1 MKKIDYVNILQGTKS
16 NKRYSNGNTLPFVQA
31 PNGMAAFTI
40 QTNGND
46 DPWFFHPEDNHIEG
60 FRLSHQPSPWIK
72 DYGQLLF
79 MPQSGDVSIG
89 NAKQSSSYNKKTS
102 ILKPNF
108 MQVHLNKDRIEYSL
122 VPTTR
127 GCMQQIK
134 FSKSDGHLIIR
145 SYDENK
151 KKTRINID
159 IANNIVT
166 GFTSTSHSTTID
178 NFKEYFYLEFDN
190 NILEDSFIFDERNDK
205 IINEKDYED
214 VKIGAII
221 KFDLT
226 KSKEVNLCFAISY
239 ISIEQAK
246 LNYKRELQNKKN
258 EELRSDSERVWE
270 KELSKIEVKSDDDG
284 KIKTFYSSM
293 YRTLIFPR
301 KFYEYDSENKIVHFS
316 PATGNIKEGYMYTDI
331 GFWDVFRTL
340 FPLMTITRSKEVE
353 KMIEGFLNYYKESG
367 WLPKWISP
375 SERGAMPGTLVDS
388 VLTDAITKKI
398 PVDKELAFEAML
410 KNATVFSDNELFGR
424 LYLDEYL
431 KHEYVTNNHEENVN
445 ITQDYSYSDFCI
457 SQVAKIL
464 RNEDLY
470 EKYSKMSMNYRKLV
484 DIKYCL
490 MRGKDELGNF
500 TKEFDPLAWGG
511 DYCEGSAYQNSWFV
525 PHDIKGYA
533 NLVGGKEKFLA
544 KIDELFNLSPDFNLG
559 TYKKEI
565 HEMTEMANAD
575 FGQCAISN
583 QPSFHIPYLFA
594 ELGDKSKSNIYIKKI
609 LDEGFSHETDGFPG
623 DEDNGSMAAWY
634 ILSSIGLYQFTPGIP
649 EYLITYCQWD
659 NVVINLE
666 NDKKFK
672 IDTNKK
678 NNEID
683 ISNNTFNNK
692 IINDRIDYEKI
703 INGGELNIIYI

>member
-1 MKKIDYVNILQGTKS
+1 MKKIEYVNILQGTKS
-16 NKRYSNGNTLPFVQA
+16 NKRYSSGNTLPLVQT

-40 QTNGND
+40 QTNGNN

-60 FRLSHQPSPWIK
+60 YRLSHQPSPWIK

-79 MPQSGDVSIG
+79 MPQSGEISIG
-89 NAKQSSSYNKKTS
+89 NEKQASSYSKRIS
-102 ILKPNF
+102 ILKPHF
-108 MQVHLNKDRIEYSL
+108 MQVHLNKDKIKYSL
-122 VPTTR
+122 VPTER
-127 GCMQQIK
+127 GCIQQII
-134 FSKSDGHLIIR
+134 FSKSNGHLIIR

-190 NILEDSFIFDERNDK
+190 DILEDSFIFDEINDK
-205 IINEKDYED
+205 IINKKKYED

-226 KSKEVNLCFAISY
+226 KSKEVNFWFAISY

-246 LNYKRELQNKKN
+246 LNYKHELKN
-258 EELRSDSERVWE
+258 NNIEKLRSDLEKIWE
-270 KELSKIEVKSDDDG
+270 GELSKIRVESDDEE
-284 KIKTFYSSM
+284 KIRTFYSSM

-301 KFYEYDSENKIVHFS
+301 KFYEYNNENKIVHFS
-316 PATGNIKEGYMYTDI
+316 PASGKIKEGYMYIDI
-331 GFWDVFRTL
+331 GFWDTFRTL
-340 FPLMTITRSKEVE
+340 FPLTTITRPREVE

-375 SERGAMPGTLVDS
+375 SERGAMPSTLVDS
-388 VLTDAITKKI
+388 VLTDAITKKLT
-398 PVDKELAFEAML
+398 VDKELASEAML
-410 KNATVFSDNELFGR
+410 KNATVFSNNKLLGR
-424 LYLDEYL
+424 LHLDEYL
-431 KHEYVTNNHEENVN
+431 KYGYVTNKHEENVN

-464 RNEDLY
+464 GNEYLH
-470 EKYSKMSMNYRKLV
+470 EKYSKMSMNYRNLV
-484 DIKYCL
+484 DIKNCL

-500 TKEFDPLAWGG
+500 TKEFEPLTWGG

-525 PHDIKGYA
+525 PHDTKGYA
-533 NLVGGKEKFLA
+533 NYVGGKETFLA
-544 KIDELFNLSPDFNLG
+544 KIDELFNLNPDFNVG

-565 HEMTEMANAD
+565 HEMSEMANAD
-575 FGQCAISN
+575 FGQCDISN

-594 ELGDKSKSNIYIKKI
+594 ELGETSRSNFYIKKI
-609 LDEGFSHETDGFPG
+609 LNEGFSHKTDGFPG

-649 EYLITYCQWD
+649 EYLITYCHWD

-666 NDKKFK
+666 NAKMFK
-672 IDTNKK
+672 INTVRK
-678 NNEID
+678 NNEIVV
-683 ISNNTFNNK
+683 SNNTFNNDK
-692 IINDRIDYEKI
+692 ICNRISYEKI
-703 INGGELNIIYI
+703 MSGGELNI